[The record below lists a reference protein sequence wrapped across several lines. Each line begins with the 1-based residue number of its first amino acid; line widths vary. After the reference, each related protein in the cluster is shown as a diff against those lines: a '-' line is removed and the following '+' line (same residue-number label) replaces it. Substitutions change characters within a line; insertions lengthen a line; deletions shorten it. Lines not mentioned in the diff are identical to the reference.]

1 MGECHDGYGL
11 GAAPHCRKNFDRPLK
26 PSTSLFYKVTGPT
39 KGQPYAAL
47 RAPRARGA
55 VVWMSQSARGAPAS
69 PFAGFCARRAPL
81 GARRASWRG
90 RGARTRPRRAALGA
104 ARQAAAARTA
114 ATPRRSRRETVGVRP
129 APGGELFSP
138 RIALPGGA
146 RDAGQSPV
154 RARTQTLH
162 ENVVTTMSAGPRR
175 RTPGRRH
182 EHPRSRGPRES
193 RRVLRG
199 GPGVGNDFSGFK
211 INTIAFM
218 VS

>member
-1 MGECHDGYGL
+1 MNPLLSKLQRYICLHLLGL
-11 GAAPHCRKNFDRPLK
+11 GSRKAAAKTP
-26 PSTSLFYKVTGPT
+26 
-39 KGQPYAAL
+39 Q
-47 RAPRARGA
+47 ARGA
-55 VVWMSQSARGAPAS
+55 VVRTSQSARGALVS
-69 PFAGFCARRAPL
+69 PLGDFRARRAPM
-81 GARRASWRG
+81 GARRACWRG
-90 RGARTRPRRAALGA
+90 SGARTRPRRAALGA
-104 ARQAAAARTA
+104 ARQAAAARAA
-114 ATPRRSRRETVGVRP
+114 ATPRRSRRETVGVWP

-182 EHPRSRGPRES
+182 EHPRSRGPREP
-193 RRVLRG
+193 RRVLGG